1 MPALNIFIGH
11 IYYSGTPQGFS
22 EAYYLKGTTKDA
34 AVLNLQ
40 ALVTKRKAML
50 HESIEIV
57 FSNVSQLGVKRDSF
71 ITQNDVQAG
80 DSTITTWQ
88 PNRLSDAILLRQE
101 TATGKVSNRY
111 VHGVPDG
118 VIVAGLYD
126 AAALTGAWDTTLDD
140 YITKVL
146 SETAYL
152 NKVDK
157 TDPTTWVLVD
167 WAKVVKRGATSHKVG
182 RPFDLRR
189 GRRITA

>member
-1 MPALNIFIGH
+1 MSALNIFIGR
-11 IYYSGTPQGFS
+11 IFFSGSPQGFS
-22 EAYYLKGTTKDA
+22 EAYFCKGTTKDA

-40 ALVTKRKAML
+40 ALVTKRRAML
-50 HESIEIV
+50 HESIDIV
-57 FSNVSQLGVKRDSF
+57 YSNVSQLGVKRDSY
-71 ITQNDVQAG
+71 IAQDDVLSG

-88 PNRLSDAILLRQE
+88 PNRLADAILLRQE
-101 TATGKVSNRY
+101 TATGKVANRY

-118 VIVAGLYD
+118 VIVNGLYD
-126 AAALTGAWDTTLDD
+126 GSLLAGAWDTVLDD
-140 YITKVL
+140 YITKVK

-167 WAKVVKRGATSHKVG
+167 WNKVIKRGATSKKLG

-189 GRRITA
+189 GRRTVA